1 MRKDAIWIVGS
12 EGRMGSELLHLLK
25 NKTDYKV
32 VATDRKM
39 DVTDLDQVN
48 RAADIYDPDVV
59 INCASI
65 SDRDY
70 CEEHRIDAFRVNA
83 LGARNLAM
91 ATRRKNIIIVQ
102 LSTDDVF
109 DGHNNRSKNEFDTP
123 TPNTVYGQSKLAGE
137 NFVRELN
144 PKHLIVR
151 SSWVYG
157 SRKANKMEYKD
168 FYSQVIEHGE
178 KGETFQCPIDVIST
192 PTSTLEIARFL
203 KEALRIR
210 EYGTYHVSCE
220 GACSK
225 REYARKILQ
234 LNGYDPE
241 LCQASF
247 EKKDGKVTSTLLEN
261 LMIKMTGLIEM
272 APWEDAL
279 KEYVEREKGEV

>member
-12 EGRMGSELLHLLK
+12 EGRMGSELLRLLK

-39 DVTDLDQVN
+39 DVTDLEQVN

-65 SDRDY
+65 SDRNY

-83 LGARNLAM
+83 LGARNLAI
-91 ATRRKNIIIVQ
+91 ATRRKNIMIVQ

-109 DGHNNRSKNEFDTP
+109 DGHTNRSKNEFDIP

-157 SRKANKMEYKD
+157 SRKAQKLEYKD
-168 FYSQVIEHGE
+168 FYRQVLEHGE
-178 KGETFQCPIDVIST
+178 KGESFECPIDVIST
-192 PTSTLEIARFL
+192 PTSTIEIARFL
-203 KEALRIR
+203 REALRVK

-241 LCQASF
+241 LCKASF
-247 EKKDGKVTSTLLEN
+247 EKKDGGVTSTLLEN
-261 LMIKMTGLIEM
+261 LMIKMTGMIEM
-272 APWEDAL
+272 APWEKAL
-279 KEYVEREKGEV
+279 EEYVNRERGEV